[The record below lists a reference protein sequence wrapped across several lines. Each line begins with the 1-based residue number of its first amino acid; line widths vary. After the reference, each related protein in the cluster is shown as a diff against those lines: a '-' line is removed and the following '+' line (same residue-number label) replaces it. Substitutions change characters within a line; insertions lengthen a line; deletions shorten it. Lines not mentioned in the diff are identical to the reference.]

1 MIVRLVSLSFKP
13 DKLEEFKQL
22 YEEVVHQ
29 IRAHPGC
36 LFVQL
41 VTDTGGQGDC
51 YTISHWRSQESLD
64 AYPHS
69 QFFRGVWPRIKEMLR
84 EKPWAQS
91 CTILIDDPVKS

>member
-13 DKLEEFKQL
+13 GKLEEFKRL
-22 YEEVVHQ
+22 YEGVVQQ
-29 IRAHPGC
+29 IRAYPGC

-41 VTDTGGQGDC
+41 VADTEGQGDC

-64 AYPHS
+64 DYRHS
-69 QFFRGVWPRIKEMLR
+69 PLFRSVWPRIKELLR

-91 CTILIDDPVKS
+91 CTILIDDPMEL